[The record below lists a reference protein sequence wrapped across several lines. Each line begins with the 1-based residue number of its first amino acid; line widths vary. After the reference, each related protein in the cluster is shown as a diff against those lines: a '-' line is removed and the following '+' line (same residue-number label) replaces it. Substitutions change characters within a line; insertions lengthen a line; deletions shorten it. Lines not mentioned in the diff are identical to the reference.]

1 MKTKRIIKLHLGC
14 GKKYIPGFIHV
25 DIRKFDHIDYIASV
39 DNLNMFK
46 DNSVNMI
53 YASHILEHF
62 KRFETEKV
70 LNEWYRVLEKG
81 GILRVAVPDFEKIAK
96 VYLKNRNLDEL
107 IGLLYGGQT
116 YENNYHYRIFDFQ
129 SLSNILRKVGF
140 KKIYRYDWRK
150 TIHKDYD
157 DFSQSYLPHMDKKNG
172 TLMSLNIEAIK

>member
-1 MKTKRIIKLHLGC
+1 MGIIKLHLGC
-14 GKKYIPGFIHV
+14 GEKYIPGFIHV
-25 DIRKFDHIDYIASV
+25 DIREFDHIDYITSV

-46 DNSVNMI
+46 DNSVNLI

-81 GILRVAVPDFEKIAK
+81 GILRIAVPDFEKIVK
-96 VYLKNRNLDEL
+96 VYLKNKKLDEL
-107 IGLLYGGQT
+107 MGLLYGGQ
-116 YENNYHYRIFDFQ
+116 HYKYNFHHKVFDFN
-129 SLSNILRKVGF
+129 SLSKILTKVGF
-140 KKIYRYDWRK
+140 KTVYKYNWRE

-172 TLMSLNIEAIK
+172 ILMSLNIEAIK